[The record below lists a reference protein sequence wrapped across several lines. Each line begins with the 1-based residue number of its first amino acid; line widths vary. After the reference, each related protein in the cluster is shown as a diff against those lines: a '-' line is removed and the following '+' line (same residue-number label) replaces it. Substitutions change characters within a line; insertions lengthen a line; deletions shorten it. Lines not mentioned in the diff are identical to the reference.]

1 MRAGYFDDM
10 AQNLRLASGL
20 ILFAFAATHFL
31 NHAVGL
37 VHIEAMLEVQQ
48 WRWVVTRSWLGSI
61 ILGGALVTHVSLALV
76 KVANRMTLRLPP
88 WELLQI
94 ALGLAIPLL
103 LLPHIVDTRVAS
115 AFFGVQDNYLYELTR
130 LWPSGAPAQSALLL
144 LVWIHGCVGIHYWL
158 RLNERYRRLQPF
170 LLAFAIIIPV
180 AGLAGFMVAGRAV
193 TSTMAEGEMAARI
206 REVTHWPSPQNE
218 DRLATYR
225 ALVRLGFLALLL
237 IAVAYMAL
245 RHFLM
250 LAAPKILISYAGGP
264 SIRTGAGPTLLE
276 ISRANGVALIAACGG
291 RARCT
296 TCLVR
301 IDEGADGLPP
311 PRSAEAAALKAMA
324 AAADMRLACQLRP
337 RSSLTVTRLVGASD
351 TVVAAA
357 AKEEPEAVG
366 VERPLAVLAVAMSES
381 LELLQGRLP
390 YDVVFILN
398 EFLTGIG
405 TAVSEQQGRIDKFSA
420 DSLLAVFGERD
431 GFDAGCR
438 QALRAARAIGLAMD
452 RLNEK
457 LAAEIGRPIKAAI
470 GIHAGKVVLGRLGHG
485 KATELTAVGWVV
497 GIAMQLRALAQRSG
511 RQVVLS
517 ADAVRAA
524 GLPTGAAQTIKLGP
538 PGNEQAIEILAL
550 AHAKDLPV
558 DTTTTI

>member
-1 MRAGYFDDM
+1 MRVKPLDDT
-10 AQNLRLASGL
+10 AQKLRLASGL

-48 WRWVVTRSWLGSI
+48 WRWVITRSWLGSI
-61 ILGGALVTHVSLALV
+61 ILGSALVTHGTFALV
-76 KVANRMTLRLPP
+76 KVANRTTLRLPP

-94 ALGLAIPLL
+94 ASGLAIPFL

-144 LVWIHGCVGIHYWL
+144 LVWIHGCLGIHYWL
-158 RLNERYRRLQPF
+158 RLNARYRRLQPF
-170 LLAFAIIIPV
+170 LLVVAIIIPI

-206 REVTHWPSPQNE
+206 REVTHWPTPQDE

-225 ALVRLGFLALLL
+225 TAVRLGFLALLF
-237 IAVAYMAL
+237 IVAVYMVL

-250 LAAPKILISYAGGP
+250 LAAPKIAISYAGGP
-264 SIRTGAGPTLLE
+264 SIRTGVGPTLLE

-296 TCLVR
+296 TCVVH
-301 IDEGADGLPP
+301 IDDGGDGLPP
-311 PRSAEAAALKAMA
+311 PRPAEAAALKAMA
-324 AAADMRLACQLRP
+324 ASKDMRLACQLRP
-337 RSSLTVTRLVGASD
+337 RSSLTVTRLVGATD
-351 TVVAAA
+351 TVATAIA
-357 AKEEPEAVG
+357 NEEPEAAG
-366 VERPLAVLAVAMSES
+366 VERPLAVVAVAMSES

-405 TAVSEQQGRIDKFSA
+405 GAVAEQKGRVDKFSA
-420 DSLLAVFGERD
+420 DSLLAIFGERD

-438 QALRAARAIGLAMD
+438 QALRAARGIDLVMD
-452 RLNEK
+452 RLNER
-457 LAAEIGRPIKAAI
+457 LAAEIGRPIKAVI
-470 GIHAGKVVLGRLGHG
+470 GIHAGKVVLGRMGYG

-497 GIAMQLRALAQRSG
+497 GVAMQLRALAQRSG
-511 RQVVLS
+511 RQIVFS
-517 ADAVRAA
+517 ADVVRAA

-538 PGNEQAIEILAL
+538 RGSEQAIEILAL
-550 AHAKDLPV
+550 ARARDLPV
-558 DTTTTI
+558 DTTT